1 MIRNIKLHGSLAK
14 AADEVEMKLDV
25 DTQHELFA
33 ALRARSSKLD
43 MALRKAGNVAL
54 IATDV
59 DGEDARSIRDGFRFG
74 DKAANIA
81 VVAQTEGAYFIP
93 AIVWWAVAI
102 MAVVQVATTML
113 MSHVQ
118 TNANG
123 SGGAKDTIFNG
134 ATNST
139 DQGGPIPVIY
149 GKKCLVGSTIIAADE
164 SFFNTV

>member
-14 AADEVEMKLDV
+14 AADEVEFHFDV

-33 ALRARSSKLD
+33 AFRAHSSKLD
-43 MALRKAGNVAL
+43 MALRKAGTVSL
-54 IATDV
+54 IATDAN
-59 DGEDARSIRDGFRFG
+59 GEDARSIHDGFRFG
-74 DKAANIA
+74 DTAATID
-81 VVAQTEGAYFIP
+81 VVAHTEGAYFIIP
-93 AIVWWAVAI
+93 YLWYIAVAI
-102 MAVVQVATTML
+102 VVSVATTML
-113 MSHVQ
+113 MSHIQ
-118 TNANG
+118 TNSNG
-123 SGGAKDTIFNG
+123 SGGSKDTIFNG